1 MDILGIVGI
10 AVGVAG
16 LIFGLVEHSRR
27 VKLDVALRTQFSTSL
42 NRVRALVTYNDDI
55 VQITE
60 GLDSPKITKW
70 VWSTN
75 KGLSDLYVSMVGY
88 YIASHPSFTYDDIK
102 NCIESG
108 IITTAWEE
116 QNWREHV
123 AVRKENKGT
132 TPPEAIIKDNSN
144 RRYIV

>member
-70 VWSTN
+70 VKIRCQT
-75 KGLSDLYVSMVGY
+75 L
-88 YIASHPSFTYDDIK
+88 
-102 NCIESG
+102 
-108 IITTAWEE
+108 II
-116 QNWREHV
+116 
-123 AVRKENKGT
+123 
-132 TPPEAIIKDNSN
+132 D
-144 RRYIV
+144 